1 VGRHVVGGAAHLV
14 AEQAD
19 LDEVAAVEQQR
30 HALARRELAALVVLC
45 DLLGAAHRQRLR
57 TARLELGDAISHRG
71 HGSRYQRARGFAS
84 PRRLTY
90 DPAMIW
96 RPLTAIAIV
105 LCTRP
110 AWAQRADAG
119 ALFDQG
125 RELMEQGKTAEA
137 CAAFEQSMKLDP
149 QRGTLYNLG

>member
-1 VGRHVVGGAAHLV
+1 
-14 AEQAD
+14 
-19 LDEVAAVEQQR
+19 
-30 HALARRELAALVVLC
+30 
-45 DLLGAAHRQRLR
+45 
-57 TARLELGDAISHRG
+57 LGDAISHRG

-105 LCTRP
+105 LCTPP
-110 AWAQRADAG
+110 AWAQRAGPG

-125 RELMEQGKTAEA
+125 RALMEQGKTAEA

-149 QRGTLYNLG
+149 QRGTLYNLGLCHEKLGKIATAWSELDELSRTDTNEARAKDAAKHAAALQPRLPRMHVSIAKHV